1 MSDFTHNK
9 FTSQILSNL
18 TQAIFYTDLSG
29 KLTYANR
36 ACERFRI
43 SECYGQDIDQLSV
56 DAGLLKSLQQLRE
69 LAQAEQQSVTSYLSL
84 PEAASQ
90 YCAVHCH
97 RLLDES
103 DVVTGFAYVIEGVSP
118 EQVRDRILVTNL
130 LENCQDLIYFKDLD
144 SKFLC
149 CSQSLADRFE
159 ANSTEE
165 MVGKC
170 DFDYLN
176 HDCSKGFYRDEQ
188 EIIRTGE
195 PLIGQEEDEPH
206 PDGTVTWVMTTKM
219 PLRGLDG
226 DIIGTFGI
234 SKDIT
239 QQKEFEIELEKT
251 NKQLVHASRHAGMAE
266 VATNVLH
273 NVGNVL
279 NSVNTSFSQVQEIT
293 SRTNLENIDKLAD
306 IIDENAQTPNFLQED
321 PRGKQI
327 SSYLK
332 KFASQ
337 MTKDRTTI
345 EKELTSTKRH
355 LEHIKT
361 IVAMQQQF
369 ATSSQMFVETNLC
382 DLLEDAVSISS
393 SSLIRHNIS
402 LVREYSEDVS
412 AWVDR
417 HQVLQILVNLIRN
430 AKHACQAA
438 NHSDLQIRISVN
450 QSEEATNISIT
461 DNGIGIAP
469 ENLLN
474 LFNHGFTTKEN
485 GHGFGLH
492 SGANCAKSMGGSLVA
507 SSEGLGHGATFTLS
521 LPVHQNEASANQ
533 PTDDIHPV
541 DKVLQAIT

>member
-1 MSDFTHNK
+1 
-9 FTSQILSNL
+9 
-18 TQAIFYTDLSG
+18 
-29 KLTYANR
+29 
-36 ACERFRI
+36 
-43 SECYGQDIDQLSV
+43 
-56 DAGLLKSLQQLRE
+56 
-69 LAQAEQQSVTSYLSL
+69 
-84 PEAASQ
+84 
-90 YCAVHCH
+90 
-97 RLLDES
+97 
-103 DVVTGFAYVIEGVSP
+103 
-118 EQVRDRILVTNL
+118 
-130 LENCQDLIYFKDLD
+130 
-144 SKFLC
+144 
-149 CSQSLADRFE
+149 
-159 ANSTEE
+159 
-165 MVGKC
+165 
-170 DFDYLN
+170 
-176 HDCSKGFYRDEQ
+176 
-188 EIIRTGE
+188 
-195 PLIGQEEDEPH
+195 
-206 PDGTVTWVMTTKM
+206 MTTKM

-234 SKDIT
+234 SKDLT
-239 QQKEFEIELEKT
+239 QQKEFEVELEKT

-321 PRGKQI
+321 PRGKQV

-337 MTKDRTTI
+337 MTKDRATI

-369 ATSSQMFVETNLC
+369 ATSSQMIEETNLC
-382 DLLEDAVSISS
+382 ELLEDAVSISS
-393 SSLIRHNIS
+393 SSLIRHNIN
-402 LVREYSEDVS
+402 LVREYSEDISVS
-412 AWVDR
+412 VDR

-438 NHSDLQIRISVN
+438 DRPDLQIKISVS
-450 QSEEATNISIT
+450 QSEETTSISIT

-474 LFNHGFTTKEN
+474 LFNHGFTTKKN

-521 LPVHQNEASANQ
+521 LPVHQDEASANQ

-541 DKVLQAIT
+541 DKVLQSIT